1 MGIAQ
6 PEGSVT
12 LGTVIEWGM
21 AHEQVGRILG
31 TFRCGTEPELG
42 LERLCTVTPVSRPQ
56 QLQPQVRA
64 DGYG

>member
-1 MGIAQ
+1 M
-6 PEGSVT
+6 
-12 LGTVIEWGM
+12 GTVIEWGM